1 MHVCMI
7 DENSHYSQPTEVGE
21 NNLFSLR
28 KRAPIESLRQAQ
40 DCSRNLTARTSPST
54 FLFLLSSQCQRTDHS
69 SVAAVN
75 RHRKHQGFPYLVSN
89 RRTRWLPSR
98 LSCPVPK
105 TAKILCFLFRKRT
118 PIESLRLILRLPQ
131 EPNRKNLA
139 VHVSLSSIFTMSKSG
154 PKGFRKPQSSMKA
167 SRFQISSNQTNRPG
181 WLPSRSICFCSK
193 TPAVGQPFGH
203 QRR

>member
-7 DENSHYSQPTEVGE
+7 DENSHYSQPAKASES
-21 NNLFSLR
+21 NLFSLR
-28 KRAPIESLRQAQ
+28 KRAPIESLRQVQ

-98 LSCPVPK
+98 SSCPVPK
-105 TAKILCFLFRKRT
+105 TANSGSETNHSTSSTWPGCKAVQPDCQHPFSYSISIKLENLKH
-118 PIESLRLILRLPQ
+118 LI
-131 EPNRKNLA
+131 A
-139 VHVSLSSIFTMSKSG
+139 
-154 PKGFRKPQSSMKA
+154 
-167 SRFQISSNQTNRPG
+167 
-181 WLPSRSICFCSK
+181 
-193 TPAVGQPFGH
+193 
-203 QRR
+203 